1 MTELKNIRFSFLAIA
16 FLLCNLIVLP
26 FDFFLQLKITVPFWS
41 FYLIEISFAFLILFA
56 AFPKTRIN
64 SIIKIC
70 VVFLVFISFC
80 FVLQGFLPF
89 AAEHKILAFEVNED
103 LNSLKIVINLIGLI
117 VLHILGCFLFASEL
131 LRKEDGDA
139 EAQSP
144 VDDEGSTLQYQR
156 EFNQEQELQNQILNN
171 SQESLQEEAEDFL
184 DQEEPNYKENL
195 SSLFDIYLDDYD
207 NNQNQVEKKIGN
219 MEKVLLDNLKDGV
232 TGAMC
237 LDANGEEL
245 HDPVFH
251 WEGFNKFD
259 LIDLYKSNDDLSAN
273 LDEGS
278 LCQMLFSDNDHW
290 YLVAKYRGNY
300 LLLQTDDSKPDSL
313 IENSFYLVQAIRECA

>member
-16 FLLCNLIVLP
+16 FLICNLIVLP

-41 FYLIEISFAFLILFA
+41 FYLIEISFVFLILFA
-56 AFPKTRIN
+56 AFPKTPIN

-70 VVFLVFISFC
+70 VVFLIFISFC

-89 AAEHKILAFEVNED
+89 AAEHKILGFEVNEN
-103 LNSLKIVINLIGLI
+103 LNSLRIVINLIGLV
-117 VLHILGCFLFASEL
+117 VLHILGAFLFASEL
-131 LRKEDGDA
+131 LRKDDGD
-139 EAQSP
+139 EAYNEA
-144 VDDEGSTLQYQR
+144 DDNGATLQYQK
-156 EFNQEQELQNQILNN
+156 EINEYDQSENQTYYDTQALIN
-171 SQESLQEEAEDFL
+171 SDQDEYIEEETD
-184 DQEEPNYKENL
+184 YKEDL
-195 SSLFDIYLDDYD
+195 STLFDIYLDDYE

-219 MEKVLLDNLKDGV
+219 MERILLDNLKDGV

-251 WEGFNKFD
+251 WEGFNKYD
-259 LIDLYKSNDDLSAN
+259 LIELFKSNDDLCIN
-273 LDEGS
+273 LNEGS
-278 LCQMLFSDNDHW
+278 LCQMLFCDNEHW

-300 LLLQTDDSKPDSL
+300 LLLQTDEEKPDTL
-313 IENSFYLVQAIRECA
+313 IENSFYLVQAIRECV